1 MFDLNLVK
9 PFLSVYQQ
17 RSITKAAESLELT
30 QPAVSA
36 AIKRFE
42 VVVGY
47 ALFVRVGRSI
57 EPTSM
62 AHKLA
67 LQLTEALELM
77 EGAVTKKRD
86 FTVYIPANLLHK
98 LPMLE
103 GVQLVESPISVEEV
117 IDDIR
122 LNRVDLVIDTQL
134 PKFAGLAS
142 EAVTTDSVFLMSDP
156 AVADFTKEITMD
168 EFLAARHITLKLL
181 RQDVPM
187 VDFLSEKSI
196 IRDVAIEVRNLTN
209 LILATKGTN
218 YLAAIPKTMVHLAE
232 GMGLQIHEAPFT
244 MRPVEF
250 EFYYHK
256 KYQTNRQHHALREKI
271 KVYLNSELEIES

>member
-42 VVVGY
+42 AVVGY

-67 LQLTEALELM
+67 GQLSSALELM
-77 EGAVTKKRD
+77 EGAVSRKRD
-86 FTVYIPANLLHK
+86 FTVYIPVNLFHK
-98 LPMLE
+98 LPMLN
-103 GVQLVESPISVEEV
+103 GVQLVESPISVDHIIE
-117 IDDIR
+117 DIR
-122 LNRVDLVIDTQL
+122 LNRVDLVVDTGL
-134 PKFAGLAS
+134 PKQASLESEFA
-142 EAVTTDSVFLMSDP
+142 TTDRIILMSDP
-156 AVADFTKEITMD
+156 EVSKFGERISME
-168 EFLAARHITLKLL
+168 EFLAARHVTLKLL
-181 RQDVPM
+181 RQDIQI
-187 VDFLSEKSI
+187 VDFLSEKSF

-209 LILATKGTN
+209 LILAVKGTN
-218 YLAAIPKTMVHLAE
+218 YIAAIPVSMVHFAKTI
-232 GMGLQIHEAPFT
+232 GLQIHEPPFS

-250 EFYYHK
+250 EFVYHK
-256 KYQTNRQHHALREKI
+256 KYQTNGQHQELREKL
-271 KVYLNSELEIES
+271 KQLLKS

>member
-42 VVVGY
+42 TVVGY

-67 LQLTEALELM
+67 GQLSSALELM
-77 EGAVTKKRD
+77 EGAVSRKRD
-86 FTVYIPANLLHK
+86 FTVYIPANLLQK
-98 LPMLE
+98 LPMLN
-103 GVQLVESPISVEEV
+103 GVQLVESPISVEHIIE
-117 IDDIR
+117 DIR
-122 LNRVDLVIDTQL
+122 LNRVDLVVDTGL
-134 PKFAGLAS
+134 PKQASLESEFA
-142 EAVTTDSVFLMSDP
+142 TTDRLLLMSDP
-156 AVADFTKEITMD
+156 EVSMFGERISME
-168 EFLAARHITLKLL
+168 EFLSARHVTLKLL
-181 RQDVPM
+181 RQDTQI
-187 VDFLSEKSI
+187 VDFLSEKSFT
-196 IRDVAIEVRNLTN
+196 RDVAIEVRNLTN
-209 LILATKGTN
+209 LMLAVKGTD
-218 YLAAIPKTMVHLAE
+218 YIAAAPVSMLHFAKAL
-232 GMGLQIHEAPFT
+232 GLQIHEPPFS

-250 EFYYHK
+250 EFVYHK
-256 KYQTNRQHHALREKI
+256 KYQTNGQHQELREMLKEL
-271 KVYLNSELEIES
+271 LNN

>member
-67 LQLTEALELM
+67 GQLSSALELM
-77 EGAVTKKRD
+77 EGAVSRKRD

-98 LPMLE
+98 LPMLN
-103 GVQLVESPISVEEV
+103 GVQLVESPISVDHIIE
-117 IDDIR
+117 DIR
-122 LNRVDLVIDTQL
+122 LNRVDLVVDTGL
-134 PKFAGLAS
+134 PKQASLESEFA
-142 EAVTTDSVFLMSDP
+142 TTDRLLLMSDP
-156 AVADFTKEITMD
+156 EVSKFGERISME
-168 EFLAARHITLKLL
+168 EFLAARHVTLKLL
-181 RQDVPM
+181 RQDTQI
-187 VDFLSEKSI
+187 VDFLSEKSFT
-196 IRDVAIEVRNLTN
+196 RDVAIEVRNLTN
-209 LILATKGTN
+209 LMLAVKGTD
-218 YLAAIPKTMVHLAE
+218 YIAAVPVSMLHFAKAL
-232 GMGLQIHEAPFT
+232 GLQIHEPPFS

-250 EFYYHK
+250 ELVYHK
-256 KYQTNRQHHALREKI
+256 KYQTNGQHQELREMI
-271 KVYLNSELEIES
+271 KELLNN

>member
-42 VVVGY
+42 TVVGY

-67 LQLTEALELM
+67 SQLSDALELM
-77 EGAVTKKRD
+77 EGAVSRKRD
-86 FTVYIPANLLHK
+86 FTVYMPANLLHK
-98 LPMLE
+98 MPMLN
-103 GVQLVESPISVEEV
+103 GVQLVESPISVESVVE
-117 IDDIR
+117 DIR
-122 LNRVDLVIDTQL
+122 LNRVDLVVDTGL
-134 PKFAGLAS
+134 PKQASLAS
-142 EAVTTDSVFLMSDP
+142 EFATTDRLLLMSDP
-156 AVADFTKEITMD
+156 EVGQFREQISMND
-168 EFLAARHITLKLL
+168 FLAARHVTLKLL
-181 RQDVPM
+181 RQDTKI
-187 VDFLSEKSI
+187 VDFLSEKSFT
-196 IRDVAIEVRNLTN
+196 RDVAIEVRNLTN
-209 LILATKGTN
+209 LILAVKGTD
-218 YLAAIPKTMVHLAE
+218 YIAAIPVSMIDLAKTI
-232 GMGLQIHEAPFT
+232 GLQIHEPPFS

-250 EFYYHK
+250 EFFYHK
-256 KYQTNRQHHALREKI
+256 KYQTNGQHQELRDELKQL
-271 KVYLNSELEIES
+271 LNR